1 MPEKQCD
8 SMADIDRSA
17 KASESSFGVRKRI
30 PEKNNNEWY
39 VLYAMHSSKVT
50 EA

>member
-1 MPEKQCD
+1 MPEKQYD

-17 KASESSFGVRKRI
+17 KVSEASFGVRKRI